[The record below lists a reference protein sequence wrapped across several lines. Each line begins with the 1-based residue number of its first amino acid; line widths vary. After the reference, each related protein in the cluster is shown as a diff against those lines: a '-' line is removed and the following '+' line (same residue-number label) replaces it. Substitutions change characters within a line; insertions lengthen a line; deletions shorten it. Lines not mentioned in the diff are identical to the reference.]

1 MTELFQRCNS
11 YQSSVGFWDSA
22 ASQGLECHL
31 LLVYCR
37 TGPRSPDG
45 GNLYWDLLLCFL
57 KSCSVATPAHV
68 GPGTFWRQLERKEQI
83 KTILDTCMHSVYL
96 TIYCSLKWRWKSSG
110 GYLFTKPRR
119 GEVSIHRY
127 SPTPRWITV
136 LVYTKLVHIASGKN
150 THFICPK
157 LGWKGDYS
165 CTRQFCF
172 ANQWISQ
179 DIQSVQNW
187 IFTGLEYTKV
197 LYLQ

>member
-110 GYLFTKPRR
+110 GYLFTEPQR

-136 LVYTKLVHIASGKN
+136 LVYTKLVHSQWQK
-150 THFICPK
+150 HKFYLPK
-157 LGWKGDYS
+157 TWLELLMHVSILFCKSVDITGYS
-165 CTRQFCF
+165 EY
-172 ANQWISQ
+172 AKL
-179 DIQSVQNW
+179 DIHW
-187 IFTGLEYTKV
+187 FGIY
-197 LYLQ
+197 